1 MRRAKKIGIVCVGIL
16 MVVFMFL
23 SYSNL
28 FGGETKRDITKISVI
43 GIKRKNSQVEDFKRG
58 IEEAANAKR
67 VDVEYL
73 EIEEDYDTIKE
84 YIDREIKNGSQ
95 ALIVFSEK
103 EEQILS
109 YLQSEKKKI
118 PLILVNPGGTEEKTI
133 RVWFDVQDMAECLAE
148 KIHQADAVLIGGGS
162 GLSSAAGYNHY
173 HWLPYMEECLQDFK
187 EWYGLKSPFDGFYY
201 CYSSPEQQWAYYAR
215 YIQSMWDA
223 PTGQP
228 YYDLRD
234 IVAEKEVFV
243 LTTNIDMQFERIFQ
257 KERICDYQGNSGY
270 VQCSQPCHDQIY
282 SNVEMIRRMNENIRE
297 LRVTSELLPRC
308 NECGR
313 IMVPWVRDDTFLE
326 GKDWREGVRRYENFL
341 KKYLMNGTDKNVVLL
356 ELGVGEMTPSII
368 KLPFWEMTYK
378 NEKVFYACL
387 NQKKSSAP
395 EHIKD
400 KGIYIAGDLAET
412 LRDLKE
418 NIAGKEM

>member
-148 KIHQADAVLIGGGS
+148 KIHQKRQ
-162 GLSSAAGYNHY
+162 
-173 HWLPYMEECLQDFK
+173 EEEPVVYLTD
-187 EWYGLKSPFDGFYY
+187 
-201 CYSSPEQQWAYYAR
+201 
-215 YIQSMWDA
+215 
-223 PTGQP
+223 
-228 YYDLRD
+228 
-234 IVAEKEVFV
+234 EKE
-243 LTTNIDMQFERIFQ
+243 MSERMWTCLLYTSDAAD
-257 KERICDYQGNSGY
+257 EEDSVDLGG
-270 VQCSQPCHDQIY
+270 
-282 SNVEMIRRMNENIRE
+282 RR
-297 LRVTSELLPRC
+297 
-308 NECGR
+308 
-313 IMVPWVRDDTFLE
+313 
-326 GKDWREGVRRYENFL
+326 
-341 KKYLMNGTDKNVVLL
+341 
-356 ELGVGEMTPSII
+356 II
-368 KLPFWEMTYK
+368 KKKKKTRKCSNRTQHKHNTKKE
-378 NEKVFYACL
+378 EK
-387 NQKKSSAP
+387 
-395 EHIKD
+395 
-400 KGIYIAGDLAET
+400 
-412 LRDLKE
+412 
-418 NIAGKEM
+418 

>member
-223 PTGQP
+223 ATGQP

-257 KERICDYQGNSGY
+257 KERICDYQGNIGY
-270 VQCSQPCHDQIY
+270 LQCSQPCHDQIY
-282 SNVEMIRRMNENIRE
+282 SNVKMIRRMNENIRE

-418 NIAGKEM
+418 NIVGKEM

>member
-133 RVWFDVQDMAECLAE
+133 RVWFEPVVYLTDEKEMSERMWTIFQETFQKQGIAIEKKKMTLPNLAKYRDRKQQAVFICSSP
-148 KIHQADAVLIGGGS
+148 KIT
-162 GLSSAAGYNHY
+162 
-173 HWLPYMEECLQDFK
+173 EEASD
-187 EWYGLKSPFDGFYY
+187 YLKSKNQVIYGIG
-201 CYSSPEQQWAYYAR
+201 YSDEVLQGIREGKVEGVMAYSMYSFGIYAVK
-215 YIQSMWDA
+215 SA
-223 PTGQP
+223 
-228 YYDLRD
+228 
-234 IVAEKEVFV
+234 
-243 LTTNIDMQFERIFQ
+243 
-257 KERICDYQGNSGY
+257 
-270 VQCSQPCHDQIY
+270 IY
-282 SNVEMIRRMNENIRE
+282 SI
-297 LRVTSELLPRC
+297 
-308 NECGR
+308 
-313 IMVPWVRDDTFLE
+313 E
-326 GKDWREGVRRYENFL
+326 GKKVDHLTKTKCEWITQDNIKEKYDFL
-341 KKYLMNGTDKNVVLL
+341 F
-356 ELGVGEMTPSII
+356 P
-368 KLPFWEMTYK
+368 
-378 NEKVFYACL
+378 
-387 NQKKSSAP
+387 
-395 EHIKD
+395 
-400 KGIYIAGDLAET
+400 IY
-412 LRDLKE
+412 
-418 NIAGKEM
+418 

>member
-28 FGGETKRDITKISVI
+28 FGGETERDITKISVI
-43 GIKRKNSQVEDFKRG
+43 GIKRKNRQVEDFKRG

-148 KIHQADAVLIGGGS
+148 KIHQKRQEEEPVVYLTDEKEMSERMWTIFQETFQKQGIAIEKKKMTLPNLAKYRDQKQQFSKDHGRGIR
-162 GLSSAAGYNHY
+162 LSEKQKPGHLWDRLFRRSAAGD
-173 HWLPYMEECLQDFK
+173 PGRE
-187 EWYGLKSPFDGFYY
+187 
-201 CYSSPEQQWAYYAR
+201 
-215 YIQSMWDA
+215 
-223 PTGQP
+223 
-228 YYDLRD
+228 
-234 IVAEKEVFV
+234 
-243 LTTNIDMQFERIFQ
+243 
-257 KERICDYQGNSGY
+257 SG
-270 VQCSQPCHDQIY
+270 
-282 SNVEMIRRMNENIRE
+282 
-297 LRVTSELLPRC
+297 
-308 NECGR
+308 
-313 IMVPWVRDDTFLE
+313 
-326 GKDWREGVRRYENFL
+326 RRYGIQHVFFRDLCSE
-341 KKYLMNGTDKNVVLL
+341 GCCLL
-356 ELGVGEMTPSII
+356 HRRKESG
-368 KLPFWEMTYK
+368 
-378 NEKVFYACL
+378 
-387 NQKKSSAP
+387 SS
-395 EHIKD
+395 HKD
-400 KGIYIAGDLAET
+400 KMRVDHAGQYK
-412 LRDLKE
+412 RKV
-418 NIAGKEM
+418 

>member
-133 RVWFDVQDMAECLAE
+133 RVGVAFFEIAGRHGQLVE
-148 KIHQADAVLIGGGS
+148 IHQKRQEEEPVVYLTDEKEMSERMWTIFQETFQKQGIAIEKKKMTLPNLAKYRDRKQQAVFICSSPKITEETAD
-162 GLSSAAGYNHY
+162 Y
-173 HWLPYMEECLQDFK
+173 
-187 EWYGLKSPFDGFYY
+187 LKSKNQVIYGIG
-201 CYSSPEQQWAYYAR
+201 YS
-215 YIQSMWDA
+215 D
-223 PTGQP
+223 
-228 YYDLRD
+228 
-234 IVAEKEVFV
+234 EV
-243 LTTNIDMQFERIFQ
+243 L
-257 KERICDYQGNSGY
+257 QG
-270 VQCSQPCHDQIY
+270 
-282 SNVEMIRRMNENIRE
+282 IRE
-297 LRVTSELLPRC
+297 GKVEGVMAYSMYSF
-308 NECGR
+308 G
-313 IMVPWVRDDTFLE
+313 IYAVKSAVYSIE
-326 GKDWREGVRRYENFL
+326 GKKVDHLTKTKCEWITQDNIKEKYDFL
-341 KKYLMNGTDKNVVLL
+341 F
-356 ELGVGEMTPSII
+356 P
-368 KLPFWEMTYK
+368 
-378 NEKVFYACL
+378 
-387 NQKKSSAP
+387 
-395 EHIKD
+395 
-400 KGIYIAGDLAET
+400 IY
-412 LRDLKE
+412 
-418 NIAGKEM
+418 